1 MKVVKGGSVSRMLKD
16 VPIPR
21 MFYAVQDFKKDHI
34 EPSQIPAVIRRELSK
49 PEIAGTIQPGMHI
62 AITAGSRGVANVD
75 IITRTIVEVCKERGA
90 HPFIVPAMGSHGG
103 ANAEG
108 QKELLAGYG
117 ITEEAMGCPVR
128 ATMET
133 VLLGH
138 SAYGKPVYQDKYA
151 HEADG
156 IIISCRIKPHNA
168 FRGPYESGVCKMM
181 VVGLGKQMG
190 AESVH
195 SDGLGNMARNLPANA
210 KVVAEKSNILF
221 AIPSI
226 ENAYDETAIIEAIPA
241 QQIFAREPELLKI
254 AAANMPSILVGE
266 ADVLIVDAMGKN
278 YSGTGVDP
286 NISGT
291 WSTSYGSGGLKV
303 KRTCFLDLTDCSH
316 GNANGMGL
324 ADIITARLFDK
335 LDLDVIYT
343 NCFTSTVLRSGM
355 MPSVVATDKEAIQA
369 CLRTANGVED
379 YQAARIVRIKNT
391 LHIGEIM
398 LSEAYYKDVTEGRYP
413 GVRAVS
419 APEALCFDKEDALA
433 GFTDPVAFPAER

>member
-1 MKVVKGGSVSRMLKD
+1 MEVVRGGSVSRMLKD
-16 VPIPR
+16 VEIPK
-21 MFYAVQDFKKDHI
+21 MFYAVQSFHREHI
-34 EPSQIPAVIRRELSK
+34 APEEIPAAVKKELYR
-49 PEIAGTIQPGMHI
+49 PEIAETIQPGMHI
-62 AITAGSRGVANVD
+62 AVTAGSRGVANVD

-90 HPFIVPAMGSHGG
+90 FPFIVPAMGSHGG

-133 VLLGH
+133 VLLGY
-138 SAYGKPVYQDKYA
+138 SEYGKPVYQDKYA

-156 IIISCRIKPHNA
+156 IIVSCRIKPHNA

-181 VVGLGKQMG
+181 VVGLGKQKG

-210 KVVAEKSNILF
+210 KVVAERSNILF
-221 AIPSI
+221 AIPCI
-226 ENAYDETAIIEAIPA
+226 ENAYDETALIEAIPTE
-241 QQIFAREPELLKI
+241 QIFVREPELLNI
-254 AAANMPSILVGE
+254 AFANMPRILVGE
-266 ADVLIVDAMGKN
+266 ADVLIVDEMGKN

-291 WSTSYGSGGLKV
+291 WSTKYGKGGLKV

-324 ADIITARLFDK
+324 ADIITARIFHK

-355 MPSVVATDKEAIQA
+355 MPPAVATDKEAIQA
-369 CLRTANGVED
+369 CLRTANGLEHYRDAKV
-379 YQAARIVRIKNT
+379 VRIKNT

-398 LSEAYYKDVTEGRYP
+398 LSQAYYPEVIAGKYP
-413 GVRAVS
+413 GLS
-419 APEALCFDKEDALA
+419 AASVPMELEFDPDGNLVTAMRND
-433 GFTDPVAFPAER
+433 G